1 MSRVQ
6 SAGALLFQGKAELP
20 SQGLRVEISVIG
32 GGLAGSEAA
41 YQIARMGEN
50 PYVNGPYGM
59 PLAKQLA
66 GIKGQ
71 AVRSVSNAPRFGTT
85 IWRFRPVKPVY

>member
-1 MSRVQ
+1 MGILVSGD
-6 SAGALLFQGKAELP
+6 GAPQCAPLE
-20 SQGLRVEISVIG
+20 SS
-32 GGLAGSEAA
+32 
-41 YQIARMGEN
+41 EN
-50 PYVNGPYGM
+50 PYVKGPYGM

-71 AVRSVSNAPRFGTT
+71 AVRPVSNAPRFGTT